1 MLTSTLV
8 PGYELSKQIH
18 EGSNTIVYQGTS
30 NLEQQP
36 VIIKILKSDYPTL
49 EAITRLK
56 HEYQITANL
65 DLEGIVKL
73 LRLETHQ
80 NRLALIFEDFGG
92 ISLDKFLHINSKDKG
107 EGREISPLSLET
119 FFSIALQLTKALVSL
134 NNHQIIHKDIKPA
147 NIIINPQTGLVKLTD
162 FSIASRLAKETLQL
176 SHPNQLEG
184 TLAYIS
190 PEQTG
195 RMNRILDYRT
205 DFYSLGITFYEI
217 LTGELPFQSNDPLE
231 LVHCH
236 IAKQPPAIEQLY
248 PHIPSAIASIIMK
261 LMAKNAEDRYQTA
274 KGILADLEI
283 CREQFTTTGEIIDF
297 TPGRLDILSQLLI
310 PQKLYG
316 RETQINLLLEAFERV
331 SKGSSEMMLV
341 SGYSGIGK
349 SSVVNEVN
357 KPITR
362 QKGYFIS
369 GKFDQF
375 KRNIPYASL
384 ILAFSSLMRQL
395 LTENAIKLEEWREK
409 ILEAVGSN
417 GQVIIDV
424 IPEVELIIGQQPEL
438 VKLGGIESQNRFNR
452 VFTDFIQVFPSK
464 QHPLVIFLDDLQW
477 ADSATLKLMQLL
489 ITDPSSKYMLLIG
502 AYRDNEVSPTHPLI
516 QTIEEIDQSTKVIN
530 NIVLQPLAL
539 NSIIQLVAE
548 TLKDNTERVN
558 DLAELICNKTGGNPF
573 FLTQL
578 LQTLYQ
584 EKFFKFDFSNCQ
596 WQWSIEEIQTLG
608 ITDKN
613 VVELVASHIQKL
625 PESTQKVLQLAACIG
640 DQFSL
645 DVLSIVNEKSLTKT
659 ASTLYSALQA
669 GLILPLNDTYRIPL
683 VFDEDIDTYKA
694 SPQSFLDNIIYKIS
708 GVSYKFL
715 HDRVQQAAY
724 YLIPESEKQSTH
736 LKIGQLLLK
745 QTPSASLTENI
756 LDIVNQLNVG
766 VDLLQQQSEKE
777 ELARLNLLAG
787 QKAKDAT
794 AYEAAAKYLNVG
806 LGLLTSGSWQYNYDM
821 TLSLHIDAA
830 EAEYLNGNFNNSEK
844 ISEIALQN
852 LNNILEKIKVYE
864 IKIQSYLVQNRL
876 NEALDIGVK
885 ILAELEV
892 KLPYKPNISHFV
904 VSVLQTKLALVGKK
918 IENLYY
924 LPEMTD
930 PYKLAAMKIL
940 LLITPAASQSG
951 SLYFPL
957 AVLAMVRLSVKYGK
971 SAAAAYGYM
980 LYGALL
986 CNNFGDIEGGYR
998 FGKLGI
1004 SLVKPMNVNL
1014 LKFRVYHLFNAMIR
1028 HFKEPIKTTI
1038 SPLVEGINNSLEAGD
1053 LEFASY
1059 NAWCLSINLFVS
1071 GNNLDS
1077 IESKIDNYIDIVN
1090 NFNLKPIS
1098 LCIASVR
1105 QHILNFQGKSLENI
1119 ALIGDAFNEETML
1132 PSLGNN
1138 STWLS
1143 ILYLCKTRLSYF
1155 FGSYNEAIK
1164 NTLIAKKYQETN
1176 PGFMFYYVSNFYHS
1190 LAMLALFTQASH
1202 SEQKQY
1208 LKQIKTNQ
1216 KQMKKW
1222 AHHAPCNYQN
1232 KYDLVAAEKARVLG
1246 HKYQTMDLYDRAIAG
1261 AKENGFTHEEA
1272 LGNELAAKFYLE
1284 QGKEQVA
1291 KTYMTEAY
1299 YCYVRWGALA
1309 KAQDLEKHH
1318 RNLIIRSQT
1327 SPESPQQDI
1336 TNTIVGNLS
1345 LVPEKT
1351 SSNHGALDMAT
1362 FIKAA
1367 EAITSEI
1374 VLDNLLRKLLT
1385 IILENAAAQKGCLI
1399 LLKDKQLFIEAID
1412 TSDKESTVVLQST
1425 PVETSQDVPISLIHY
1440 VARTQQPLVLN
1451 NATQETISQADPYIQ
1466 KAQPKS
1472 VLCAPILYQSKF
1484 IGIVYLENNQSARV
1498 FTEKGMEI
1506 LKLLTSQAAI
1516 AIENARLYAYQQEKS
1531 QELQQSLEK
1540 LQQTQA
1546 QLVQTEK
1553 ISSLG
1558 QLVAGVAH
1566 EVNNPVSFIIG
1577 NLDHVSQSVD
1587 DLIHLLELY
1596 QNNLTSPPKEI
1607 AECIEDIELEY
1618 LLEDLPNM
1626 ISSMQVGADRV
1637 LDIMES
1643 LRNYSRV
1650 DSPEKK
1656 PTNIHQ
1662 GIETTL
1668 MILQNRLK
1676 AKKQR
1681 PAIQIVKEFGD
1692 LPEIKCYPGQ
1702 LNQVFMNLLANAI
1715 DALDESNQ
1723 GKTYKEIEKSPN
1735 IITIRTKIDR
1745 EYVII
1750 SISDNG
1756 PGMTE
1761 SVRQKLFE
1769 PFFTTKPEG
1778 KGTGLGLSITTQ
1790 IVTEKH
1796 SGTIECISDIGK
1808 GAEFLIKIPFLVENN
1823 NIGW

>member
-8 PGYELSKQIH
+8 PGYELSQQIH

-36 VIIKILKSDYPTL
+36 VIIKILKGDYPTL
-49 EAITRLK
+49 DAITRLK
-56 HEYQITANL
+56 HEYKITENL

-80 NRLALIFEDFGG
+80 NRLALVFEDFGG
-92 ISLDKFLHINSKDKG
+92 ISLDKFLHINSKHQG
-107 EGREISPLSLET
+107 QGREISPLSLET
-119 FFSIALQLTKALVSL
+119 FFSIALQLAKALVSL
-134 NNHQIIHKDIKPA
+134 NDHQIIHKDIKPA
-147 NIIINPQTGLVKLTD
+147 NIIINPQTGQVKLTD
-162 FSIASRLAKETLQL
+162 FSIASRLAKETPQL
-176 SHPNQLEG
+176 SNPNQLEG
-184 TLAYIS
+184 TLAYMS

-205 DFYSLGITFYEI
+205 DFYSLGITFYEL

-283 CREQFTTTGEIIDF
+283 CREQLTTTGEITDF

-331 SKGSSEMMLV
+331 SKGSSELILV

-357 KPITR
+357 KPIAR

-384 ILAFSSLMRQL
+384 IQAFSSLMRQL
-395 LTENAIKLEEWREK
+395 LTENAAKLEEWREK
-409 ILEAVGSN
+409 ILKAVGSN

-424 IPEVELIIGQQPEL
+424 IPEVELIIGQQPE
-438 VKLGGIESQNRFNR
+438 VAKLGGIESQNRFNR
-452 VFTDFIQVFPSK
+452 VFTDFIPAFSSK
-464 QHPLVIFLDDLQW
+464 QHPLIIFLDDLQW

-489 ITDPSSKYMLLIG
+489 IADPSSKYILLIG

-516 QTIEEIDQSTKVIN
+516 QTIEEIEESTKVIN

-539 NSIIQLVAE
+539 NHIIQLVAE

-584 EKFFKFDFSNCQ
+584 EKLLKFDFSNCQ
-596 WQWSIEEIQTLG
+596 WQWSIEEIQALG

-613 VVELVASHIQKL
+613 VVELVATRIQKL
-625 PESTQKVLQLAACIG
+625 PESTQTILQLAGCIG
-640 DQFSL
+640 DKFSL

-659 ASTLYSALQA
+659 AYTLYSALQA
-669 GLILPLNDTYRIPL
+669 GLILPLSDTYKIPL
-683 VFDEDIDTYKA
+683 VFDEDMDNHKT
-694 SPQSFLDNIIYKIS
+694 SSQSDLENITSKIS
-708 GVSYKFL
+708 GVGYKFL

-724 YLIPESEKQSTH
+724 SLIPESEKQSTH

-745 QTPSASLTENI
+745 QTPSESLTENI

-766 VDLLQQQSEKE
+766 IDLLKQQSEKD
-777 ELARLNLLAG
+777 ELAKLNLIAG
-787 QKAKDAT
+787 KKAKDAT
-794 AYEAAAKYLNVG
+794 AYEAAVRYLNVG
-806 LGLLTSGSWQYNYDM
+806 LGLLTADSWKYKYEL
-821 TLSLHIDAA
+821 TLNLHIDTA
-830 EAEYLNGNFNNSEK
+830 EAEYLNGNFNKSEK
-844 ISEIALQN
+844 IGEITLKNANN
-852 LNNILEKIKVYE
+852 LLEQVKVYE

-885 ILAELEV
+885 VLRRLGV
-892 KLPYKPNISHFV
+892 KVPNKPNILHLV
-904 VSVLQTKLALVGKK
+904 GGVLQTKLALTGKP
-918 IENLYY
+918 IEDLSS

-930 PYKLAAMKIL
+930 PYKLAAMQIL
-940 LLITPAASQSG
+940 LLITPAASQGG
-951 SLYFPL
+951 SLHFPL
-957 AVLAMVRLSVKYGK
+957 AVLAMVRLSVKYGN
-971 SAAAAYGYM
+971 SAAAAYGYA

-986 CNNFGDIEGGYR
+986 CKNFGDIEGGYR
-998 FGKLGI
+998 FGQVGL
-1004 SLVKPMNVNL
+1004 SLVNQMNAHS
-1014 LKFRVYHLFNAMIR
+1014 LKSRVYFVFNGMIR
-1028 HFKEPIKTTI
+1028 HFKKSVKETI
-1038 SPLVEGINNSLEAGD
+1038 TPLLEGIPIGLETGD
-1053 LEFASY
+1053 LEFTSY
-1059 NAWCLSINLFVS
+1059 NACFLSTNWLS
-1071 GNNLDS
+1071 GGDS
-1077 IESKIDNYIDIVN
+1077 LEYIDKKVKN
-1090 NFNLKPIS
+1090 YADLVKRLNLKSVS
-1098 LCIASVR
+1098 LCIGCISQV
-1105 QHILNFQGKSLENI
+1105 ILNLQGKSLSKNI
-1119 ALIGDAFNEETML
+1119 LLGDSFNEEKNL
-1132 PSLGNN
+1132 SELGNN
-1138 STWLS
+1138 ACWLS
-1143 ILYLCKTRLSYF
+1143 IFYIIKLQLNYLFDDYQSAINASVL
-1155 FGSYNEAIK
+1155 AIK
-1164 NTLIAKKYQETN
+1164 YQKTN
-1176 PGFMFYYVSNFYHS
+1176 PGFMIYYASNFYYS
-1190 LAMLALFTQASH
+1190 LSMLALLKKASNI
-1202 SEQKQY
+1202 ERKQY
-1208 LKQIKTNQ
+1208 LNKVAANQ
-1216 KQMKKW
+1216 KQMRKW

-1232 KYDLVAAEKARVLG
+1232 KYDLVEAEKARVLG
-1246 HKYQTMDLYDRAIAG
+1246 QKLQAMDLYDHAIAG

-1284 QGKEQVA
+1284 QGKEKVA

-1309 KAQDLEKHH
+1309 KAKYLEECHP
-1318 RNLIIRSQT
+1318 NLIIRSQT
-1327 SPESPQQDI
+1327 SPESAQQDI
-1336 TNTIVGNLS
+1336 TNTIVGNINP
-1345 LVPEKT
+1345 VAEKT

-1362 FIKAA
+1362 VMKAA

-1399 LLKDKQLFIEAID
+1399 LLKDEQLFIEAID
-1412 TSDKESTVVLQST
+1412 TSQEESTVVLQST
-1425 PVETSQDVPISLIHY
+1425 PVETSQYVPVSLIHY
-1440 VARTQQPLVLN
+1440 VTRTQQPLVLN
-1451 NATQETISQADPYIQ
+1451 NATQETISQKDPYIQ

-1472 VLCAPILYQSKF
+1472 VLCAPILYQGKF
-1484 IGIVYLENNQSARV
+1484 TGIVYLENNRAFGV
-1498 FTEKGMEI
+1498 FTESRLEI

-1516 AIENARLYAYQQEKS
+1516 AIENARFYAYQQEKS

-1566 EVNNPVSFIIG
+1566 EVNNPISFIIG

-1596 QNNLTSPPKEI
+1596 QNHFPSPPSEI

-1643 LRNYSRV
+1643 LRTYSRV

-1656 PTNIHQ
+1656 PADIHQ

-1723 GKTYKEIEKSPN
+1723 DKTYKQIEKSPN
-1735 IITIRTKIDR
+1735 IITIRTTTVSDR
-1745 EYVII
+1745 VII

-1761 SVRQKLFE
+1761 SVRQKLFD

-1796 SGTIECISDIGK
+1796 GGTIECISDIGK
-1808 GAEFLIKIPFLVENN
+1808 GAEFIIQIPLVTT
-1823 NIGW
+1823 NIS